1 MYFCFG
7 ISRTNSTAELVF
19 IFARTEDID
28 EIQFLGLLLDAA
40 SKEEILKDKLK
51 ESTLITTYS
60 KLLWGPICDM

>member
-1 MYFCFG
+1 MHFCFG
-7 ISRTNSTAELVF
+7 ISRINSTAELVF
-19 IFARTEDID
+19 TFARTEDID

-60 KLLWGPICDM
+60 KLL